1 MSIKK
6 WGGYLLKNSTP
17 INKKIEDNNTSR
29 ILQDYYYKNE
39 YIIYTYKWWKENI
52 FDMVRADKNKRG
64 NGTKEVMKHHTYKT
78 LFC

>member
-6 WGGYLLKNSTP
+6 RGGYLSKNSTP

-52 FDMVRADKNKRG
+52 FDIVRADKKLKRKRDKRS
-64 NGTKEVMKHHTYKT
+64 NETSHI
-78 LFC
+78 